1 MKVLTWIPATPED
14 AVPLAALFRHAE
26 AIAPVGLDQH
36 AENVRTR
43 LAGLGPDLAR
53 HTRVGLDGQGAVAA
67 YAEVADMGVAD
78 GVLRIRLTGVAHPEL
93 AGDGRAELHRWLVD
107 QAEQL
112 RRAGGPTQ
120 AAVLG
125 TRCAEN
131 DSTGFRLLTEN
142 GFTLVR
148 HERDLVLTVPE
159 LPPTVGLPP
168 GLALEPVDERYQEL
182 ARLAHNEA
190 YAQSPAAVRPD
201 QRTWP
206 QHAIAHPQFL
216 PDLSCLLLAEED
228 QDENPVAAF
237 LFALTDDD
245 ADEPTAI
252 LHCLGTRPSWRR
264 QGLATAM
271 ILRAVHR
278 ARSSGFRRLRL
289 QVSDTNQ
296 PALALYRRIGFTES
310 GRGYAVL
317 MRQLAGPT
325 AE

>member
-26 AIAPVGLDQH
+26 AIAPVGLEQR
-36 AENVRTR
+36 AEDVRTR

-53 HTRVGLDGQGAVAA
+53 HSRVGLDDDGAVAA

-93 AGDGRAELHRWLVD
+93 AGDARAELYRWLTD
-107 QAEQL
+107 RAERL
-112 RRAGGPTQ
+112 RRAGGAAQ

-125 TRCAEN
+125 TRCAET
-131 DSTGFRLLTEN
+131 DTAGCRLLTEN

-148 HERDLVLTVPE
+148 HERDLVLAVSE
-159 LPPTVGLPP
+159 LPPAVALPP
-168 GLALEPVDERYQEL
+168 GLALAPVGERHQEL

-190 YAQSPAAVRPD
+190 YAQSPSALRPD

-206 QHAIAHPQFL
+206 QHATAHPRLL
-216 PDLSCLLLAEED
+216 PDLSCLLLAEVSR
-228 QDENPVAAF
+228 DENPVAAF
-237 LFALTDDD
+237 LFALADDD

-264 QGLATAM
+264 RGLATAM
-271 ILRAVHR
+271 IVRALHR
-278 ARSSGFRRLRL
+278 ARSAGFRRLRL

-296 PALALYRRIGFTES
+296 PALALYQRLGFTES

-317 MRQLAGPT
+317 MRQLDGPT